1 MYSFGDDLPR
11 FSIPPY
17 FVCEFSIGDKYW
29 NGTTFTNGYSTFNV
43 YIDDGKDGTFHEPVS
58 GGFLSIKSTKTLSMP
73 YDGLDGYIMPLGLSV
88 SGQPKFVIKSFVG
101 KLFSG
106 YVNCFLKDLKCVFQ
120 KIDGMTD
127 TDDSDRVYEN
137 VLNESFINE
146 LDEIELKISSYNDDG
161 ACYGKVLLDGNY
173 LTDNLYN
180 SILGKNKRP
189 EELLI
194 TRIINHYSDTRIK
207 LTQIIKNCKEISP
220 LTILSDSFLVGKKFI
235 NAGGSIDYVA
245 DRFECIMVEV

>member
-1 MYSFGDDLPR
+1 M
-11 FSIPPY
+11 
-17 FVCEFSIGDKYW
+17 
-29 NGTTFTNGYSTFNV
+29 
-43 YIDDGKDGTFHEPVS
+43 
-58 GGFLSIKSTKTLSMP
+58 
-73 YDGLDGYIMPLGLSV
+73 
-88 SGQPKFVIKSFVG
+88 
-101 KLFSG
+101 
-106 YVNCFLKDLKCVFQ
+106 NCFLKDLKCVFQ

-161 ACYGKVLLDGNY
+161 ACYSKVLLDGNY

-207 LTQIIKNCKEISP
+207 LTQIVKNSKEISP
-220 LTILSDSFLVGKKFI
+220 LTILTDNFLVSKRFI
-235 NAGGSIDYVA
+235 NAGGSIDYAA
-245 DRFECIMVEV
+245 DRFECMMIEK

>member
-1 MYSFGDDLPR
+1 MSGELIR
-11 FSIPPY
+11 NFSVTY
-17 FVCEFSIGDKYW
+17 QKED
-29 NGTTFTNGYSTFNV
+29 N
-43 YIDDGKDGTFHEPVS
+43 
-58 GGFLSIKSTKTLSMP
+58 SIKES
-73 YDGLDGYIMPLGLSV
+73 
-88 SGQPKFVIKSFVG
+88 
-101 KLFSG
+101 
-106 YVNCFLKDLKCVFQ
+106 N
-120 KIDGMTD
+120 
-127 TDDSDRVYEN
+127 DSDRIYEN
-137 VLNESFINE
+137 VLNEDYINE

-161 ACYGKVLLDGNY
+161 ACYSKVLLDGNY